1 MPDKTLGAYQRHEP
15 LTADDFANADFAR
28 HADGRIARRA
38 NPDLWVYNQPP
49 SSAPAW
55 SVCRDMAED
64 GGWSPVRG
72 CPDPDVHLDRDAG
85 DAAVRWMIRTK
96 EREARA
102 QQAEKERDD
111 ARALLA
117 EAQEEATRQAARAEA
132 EAVMSEA
139 RERVGITVQEESVL
153 MTSREETIS
162 DRLSDAG
169 YTEYAEDEDGGV
181 TWVSAPLGEVLRIV
195 SAAQEPTEA
204 EVDAVAGVLA
214 ESEDTGSVET
224 ARAALRAARAA
235 RRDEEKRDG

>member
-1 MPDKTLGAYQRHEP
+1 MT
-15 LTADDFANADFAR
+15 TT
-28 HADGRIARRA
+28 
-38 NPDLWVYNQPP
+38 
-49 SSAPAW
+49 
-55 SVCRDMAED
+55 
-64 GGWSPVRG
+64 
-72 CPDPDVHLDRDAG
+72 DPF
-85 DAAVRWMIRTK
+85 T
-96 EREARA
+96 E
-102 QQAEKERDD
+102 
-111 ARALLA
+111 
-117 EAQEEATRQAARAEA
+117 AARAEA

-235 RRDEEKRDG
+235 RRDEEKRDD